1 MRGGKDVW
9 ERGRFKFHFRTYFNI
24 SLIGKAINSLS
35 LNFLSRDI
43 GLLHET
49 IEPTPTLASAD
60 LGAAT
65 DQRVEAATLECD
77 SKKSS
82 TVGNEQRRRHVVG
95 GDFSSYIGDLLSREA
110 TCFSNCSGRADSRRD
125 NRPASRG
132 GDTRVRQAR
141 ARRWA
146 TAAKAALAGGDFSSD
161 IGDFLSR
168 GGGVLAIVS
177 VEWYEK
183 YAKNIMKD
191 LGAATDQQV
200 EAATLECGSKSSTVG
215 NGRRRRHL
223 AGGDFSSDI
232 GDFLSRGGGVLR
244 SWFGSVEGG
253 GDGWAVL
260 VMVEGLLSAG
270 GCRLEAWA

>member
-77 SKKSS
+77 SKSSTVGNGRRRRHVAGGDFSSDIGDLLSRGGDVLRSWFGSSDLGAATDQRVEAATLECGSKSS
-82 TVGNEQRRRHVVG
+82 TVGNGRRRRH
-95 GDFSSYIGDLLSREA
+95 
-110 TCFSNCSGRADSRRD
+110 
-125 NRPASRG
+125 
-132 GDTRVRQAR
+132 
-141 ARRWA
+141 
-146 TAAKAALAGGDFSSD
+146 LAGGDFSSD

-168 GGGVLAIVS
+168 GGGVLRS
-177 VEWYEK
+177 WFGSS
-183 YAKNIMKD
+183 D